1 MTRLRTLALV
11 AASLLLAATPRPA
24 AAYSV
29 QTHEQ
34 LIDLTWKASIV
45 PLLRD
50 RFPGITNAQ
59 LAEAHSYAYGGCAI
73 QDIGYYPFGND
84 FFSDLTHYVRAGD
97 FVDSLLRNARTPDEV
112 AFAIGALS
120 HYLGDSIGHSEA
132 TNPSV
137 AAQFP
142 TLARKFHTASVTY
155 EENPHD
161 HVRVEFA
168 FDINEIAKR
177 RFAPHKYLDHVGLN
191 VSTGLLKKAFFET
204 YGLELDKT
212 LKVERTT
219 LFGYRFS
226 VRNFLPHIAYAET
239 LLHRNGFPPDIPSP
253 DLAKLE
259 ADLRQA
265 GKDNLWEQ
273 YRSHPGLGTY
283 TLAGLIT
290 VMPPIG
296 PLAELRLRGPN
307 EDAETRYIVSVNNT
321 VASLRAALERL
332 HHPPPAVGPPPR
344 RQTRYPNLDLDTG
357 ALVRPGSYRLTDETY
372 AKLLKVLTRDPRR
385 PIPVGLEEDILA
397 YYANPAAPIFTK
409 RHPAKWAAIQ
419 AELPTLR
426 HADHPSALTTD
437 NSQLTTHNSQL
448 TTERSS
454 LSGLQYPPQTR
465 NQHLSLPSPCA
476 NRLHFCLPPRS
487 PSPAPPRSSPNTP
500 WS

>member
-1 MTRLRTLALV
+1 MTKLRIFALAG
-11 AASLLLAATPRPA
+11 ASLLVACPPQPA

-59 LAEAHSYAYGGCAI
+59 LAEAHAYAYGGCAI
-73 QDIGYYPFGND
+73 QDIGYYPFGSQ
-84 FFSDLTHYVRAGD
+84 FFSDLTHYVRSGD
-97 FVDSLLRNARTPDEV
+97 FVDSLLRNAKTPDEV
-112 AFAIGALS
+112 AFAIGAMS
-120 HYLGDSIGHSEA
+120 HYYGDSIGHSEA

-142 TLARKFHTASVTY
+142 HLARKFHTDAVTY

-168 FDINEIAKR
+168 FDINEIAKH
-177 RFAPHKYLDHVGLN
+177 RFAPHKYLDHVGLK
-191 VSTGLLKKAFFET
+191 VATSLLARAFFET
-204 YGLELDKT
+204 YGLELNKT
-212 LKVERTT
+212 EHVERTN

-226 VRNFLPHIAYAET
+226 VRSFLPNIAYAET
-239 LLHRNGFPPDIPSP
+239 LLHRSSFPADIPSP
-253 DLAKLE
+253 SLTRLE
-259 ADLRQA
+259 ADLQQA
-265 GKDNLWEQ
+265 GKDNLWDQ
-273 YRSHPGLGTY
+273 YRSHAGIGTY

-296 PLAELRLRGPN
+296 PLADLRLRGPN
-307 EDAETRYIVSVNNT
+307 EDAETRYIDSVNNT

-344 RQTRYPNLDLDTG
+344 RQTTFPNLDLDTG
-357 ALVRPGSYRLTDETY
+357 ALVRPGAYRLTDETY
-372 AKLLKVLTRDPRR
+372 AKLLRTLTSAPKR
-385 PIPVGLEEDILA
+385 PIPIGLQEDILA

-409 RHPAKWAAIQ
+409 RHPAKWAAVQ

-426 HADHPSALTTD
+426 TMPITT
-437 NSQLTTHNSQL
+437 Q
-448 TTERSS
+448 
-454 LSGLQYPPQTR
+454 P
-465 NQHLSLPSPCA
+465 
-476 NRLHFCLPPRS
+476 
-487 PSPAPPRSSPNTP
+487 
-500 WS
+500 

>member
-1 MTRLRTLALV
+1 MTRIRTFALV
-11 AASLLLAATPRPA
+11 AVSLFLTVLPQPA

-73 QDIGYYPFGND
+73 QDIGYYPFGSQ
-84 FFSDLTHYVRAGD
+84 FFSNLTHYVRSGD

-112 AFAIGALS
+112 AFAIGAMS
-120 HYLGDSIGHSEA
+120 HYYGDSIGHSEA

-142 TLARKFHTASVTY
+142 TLAQKFHTDSVTY

-168 FDINEIAKR
+168 FDINEIAKH
-177 RFAPHKYLDHVGLN
+177 RFAPHKYLNHVGLN
-191 VSTGLLKKAFFET
+191 VATSLLAKAFFET

-212 LKVERTT
+212 ERVEHTN

-226 VRNFLPHIAYAET
+226 VRKFLPNIAYAET

-253 DLAKLE
+253 ELAKLE
-259 ADLRQA
+259 ADLQQA

-273 YRSHPGLGTY
+273 YRSHAGIGTY

-290 VMPPIG
+290 MMPPIG
-296 PLAELRLRGPN
+296 ALADLRLRGPN
-307 EDAETRYIVSVNNT
+307 EDAETRYIASVNNT
-321 VASLRAALERL
+321 VARLRAALDRL

-344 RQTRYPNLDLDTG
+344 RQTTFPNLDLDTG
-357 ALVRPGSYRLTDETY
+357 AVVRPGSYRLTDETY
-372 AKLLKVLTRDPRR
+372 AKLLKTLTRDPKR
-385 PIPVGLEEDILA
+385 PIPIGLQEDILA
-397 YYANPAAPIFTK
+397 YYANPTAPIFTK
-409 RHPAKWAAIQ
+409 RHPEKWAAIQ

-426 HADHPSALTTD
+426 TMPVTT
-437 NSQLTTHNSQL
+437 Q
-448 TTERSS
+448 
-454 LSGLQYPPQTR
+454 P
-465 NQHLSLPSPCA
+465 
-476 NRLHFCLPPRS
+476 
-487 PSPAPPRSSPNTP
+487 
-500 WS
+500 

>member
-1 MTRLRTLALV
+1 MTRIRTFALV
-11 AASLLLAATPRPA
+11 AVSLFLTVLPQPA

-73 QDIGYYPFGND
+73 QDIGYYPFGSQ
-84 FFSDLTHYVRAGD
+84 FFSNLTHYVRSGD

-112 AFAIGALS
+112 AFAIGAMS
-120 HYLGDSIGHSEA
+120 HYYGDSIGHSEA

-142 TLARKFHTASVTY
+142 TLAQKFHTDSVTY

-168 FDINEIAKR
+168 FDINEIAKH
-177 RFAPHKYLDHVGLN
+177 RFAPHKYLNHVGLN
-191 VSTGLLKKAFFET
+191 VATSLLAKAFFET

-212 LKVERTT
+212 ERVEHTN

-226 VRNFLPHIAYAET
+226 VRKFLPNIAYAET
-239 LLHRNGFPPDIPSP
+239 LLHRNGFPPDIPGP
-253 DLAKLE
+253 ELAKLE
-259 ADLRQA
+259 ADLQQA

-273 YRSHPGLGTY
+273 YRSHAGIGTY

-290 VMPPIG
+290 MMPPIG
-296 PLAELRLRGPN
+296 ALADLRLRGPN
-307 EDAETRYIVSVNNT
+307 EDAETRYIASVNNT
-321 VASLRAALERL
+321 VARLRAALERL

-344 RQTRYPNLDLDTG
+344 RQTTFPNLDLDTG

-372 AKLLKVLTRDPRR
+372 AKLLKTLTRDPKR
-385 PIPVGLEEDILA
+385 PIPIGLQEDILA
-397 YYANPAAPIFTK
+397 YYANPTAPIFTK
-409 RHPAKWAAIQ
+409 RHPEKWAAIQ
-419 AELPTLR
+419 AELPILR
-426 HADHPSALTTD
+426 AMPITT
-437 NSQLTTHNSQL
+437 Q
-448 TTERSS
+448 
-454 LSGLQYPPQTR
+454 P
-465 NQHLSLPSPCA
+465 
-476 NRLHFCLPPRS
+476 
-487 PSPAPPRSSPNTP
+487 
-500 WS
+500 

>member
-1 MTRLRTLALV
+1 MTKLRTLALV
-11 AASLLLAATPRPA
+11 TASFFVAVPPQPA

-34 LIDLTWKASIV
+34 LIDLTWKVSIV

-73 QDIGYYPFGND
+73 QDIGYYPFGNG
-84 FFSDLTHYVRAGD
+84 FFSDLTHYVRSGD
-97 FVDSLLRNARTPDEV
+97 FVDSLLRNAKSPDEV

-137 AAQFP
+137 ASQFP
-142 TLARKFHTASVTY
+142 SLARKFHTAAVTY

-168 FDINEIAKR
+168 FDVNEIAKR

-191 VSTGLLKKAFFET
+191 VATSLLAKAFFET
-204 YGLELDKT
+204 YGLELNKT
-212 LKVERTT
+212 ERVERTN

-239 LLHRNGFPPDIPSP
+239 LLHRSSFPGDLPSP
-253 DLAKLE
+253 ELAKLE
-259 ADLRQA
+259 ADLQQA

-273 YRSHPGLGTY
+273 YRSHAGIGTY

-290 VMPPIG
+290 IMPPVG
-296 PLAELRLRGPN
+296 ALADLRLRGPD
-307 EDAETRYIVSVNNT
+307 EDAETRYVRSVNNA
-321 VASLRAALERL
+321 VASFRAALERL
-332 HHPPPAVGPPPR
+332 HHPVPAVGPPPR
-344 RQTRYPNLDLDTG
+344 RQTTFPNLDLDTG

-372 AKLLKVLTRDPRR
+372 AKLLKTLTAEPQR
-385 PIPVGLEEDILA
+385 PIPIGLQEDILA
-397 YYANPAAPIFTK
+397 YYANPSAPIFTK

-419 AELPTLR
+419 AELPMLR
-426 HADHPSALTTD
+426 TMPTVAQP
-437 NSQLTTHNSQL
+437 
-448 TTERSS
+448 
-454 LSGLQYPPQTR
+454 
-465 NQHLSLPSPCA
+465 
-476 NRLHFCLPPRS
+476 
-487 PSPAPPRSSPNTP
+487 
-500 WS
+500 

>member
-1 MTRLRTLALV
+1 MTRIRTFALV
-11 AASLLLAATPRPA
+11 AVSLFLTVLPQPA

-73 QDIGYYPFGND
+73 QDIGYYPFGSQ
-84 FFSDLTHYVRAGD
+84 FFSNLTHYVRSGD

-112 AFAIGALS
+112 AFAIGAMS
-120 HYLGDSIGHSEA
+120 HYYGDSIGHSEA

-142 TLARKFHTASVTY
+142 TLAQKFHTDSVTY

-168 FDINEIAKR
+168 FDINEIAKH
-177 RFAPHKYLDHVGLN
+177 RFAPHKYLNHVGLN
-191 VSTGLLKKAFFET
+191 VATSLLAKAFFET

-212 LKVERTT
+212 ERVEHTN

-226 VRNFLPHIAYAET
+226 VRKFLPNIAYAET
-239 LLHRNGFPPDIPSP
+239 LLHRNGFPPDIPGP
-253 DLAKLE
+253 ELAKLE
-259 ADLRQA
+259 ADLQQA

-273 YRSHPGLGTY
+273 YRSHAGIGTY

-290 VMPPIG
+290 MMPPIG
-296 PLAELRLRGPN
+296 ALADLRLRGPN
-307 EDAETRYIVSVNNT
+307 EDAETRYIASVNNT
-321 VASLRAALERL
+321 VARLRAALERL

-344 RQTRYPNLDLDTG
+344 RQTTFPNLDLDTG

-372 AKLLKVLTRDPRR
+372 AKLLKTLTRDPKR
-385 PIPVGLEEDILA
+385 PIPIGLQEDILA
-397 YYANPAAPIFTK
+397 YYANPTAPIFTK
-409 RHPAKWAAIQ
+409 RHPEKWAAIQ

-426 HADHPSALTTD
+426 TMPVTT
-437 NSQLTTHNSQL
+437 Q
-448 TTERSS
+448 
-454 LSGLQYPPQTR
+454 P
-465 NQHLSLPSPCA
+465 
-476 NRLHFCLPPRS
+476 
-487 PSPAPPRSSPNTP
+487 
-500 WS
+500 